1 MAIEPIG
8 ISSKIVT
15 VFGGSGFLGRH
26 VVQALARRGYRV
38 RPAVRRP
45 DLAGFLQPL
54 GMVGQVMP
62 VQANLRYPWSVDKAA
77 EGASAVVNL
86 VGILAAKGRQTFEAV
101 QDAGARAV
109 AAAAAKHGASLVQVS
124 SLGAAPDGRTAYQR
138 TKAAG
143 EAAALAEV
151 PGAVVFRPS
160 VVFGPEDDFFNRF
173 AGLARLMPVMP
184 LIGEGVTRF
193 QPVFVGDVAE
203 AIARAVDGAV
213 AGGKVYELGGPQ
225 ISSLKEILTFVLE
238 VTGRHRPFLPM
249 PFAAARIQAAVV
261 EAVDT
266 LTFGKLPPRPLMI
279 TRDQLRLLEQDN
291 LVSEE
296 AKAQKR
302 TLEGLGITATA
313 YEAVVPSY
321 LWRFRRYGQFEKTRE
336 A

>member
-1 MAIEPIG
+1 MANEAIG
-8 ISSKIVT
+8 MSSKIVT

-54 GMVGQVMP
+54 GNVGQVMP
-62 VQANLRYPWSVDKAA
+62 VQANLRYPWSVEKAT

-109 AAAAAKHGASLVQVS
+109 AAAAATYGARLIQVS
-124 SLGAAPDGRTAYQR
+124 AIGADPQGKTAYQR

-143 EAAALAEV
+143 EAAALAV
-151 PGAVVFRPS
+151 PGAVVLRPS
-160 VVFGPEDDFFNRF
+160 IIFGPEDDFFNRF
-173 AGLARLMPVMP
+173 AGLARLLPVMP
-184 LIGEGVTRF
+184 LIGGGATKF

-203 AIARAVDGAV
+203 TIARAVDGSI

-225 ISSLKEILTFVLE
+225 VASLKEIMSYVLAE
-238 VTGRHRPFLPM
+238 TARSRPMLQL
-249 PFAAARIQAAVV
+249 PFAAAHAQAAVMEV
-261 EAVDT
+261 VDM
-266 LTFGKLPPRPLMI
+266 LTFGKLPRPLMI
-279 TRDQLRLLEQDN
+279 TRDQLRMLERDN
-291 LVSEE
+291 IVSEA
-296 AKAQKR
+296 AKTEGR
-302 TLEGLGITATA
+302 TLDGIGIAPTA
-313 YEAVVPSY
+313 YEAIVPSY
-321 LWRFRRYGQFEKTRE
+321 LWRFRPYGQFEKTRE